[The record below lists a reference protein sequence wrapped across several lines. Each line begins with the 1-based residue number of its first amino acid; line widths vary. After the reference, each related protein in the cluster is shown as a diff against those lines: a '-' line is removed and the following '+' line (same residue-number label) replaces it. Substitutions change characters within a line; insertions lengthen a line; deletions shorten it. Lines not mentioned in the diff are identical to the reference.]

1 MSVVSEAELQW
12 EETQQGN
19 RFACRRKTLGRA
31 TGGAQ
36 LGASLY
42 EVPPGKAAFPYH
54 AHYANE
60 EAIFILEGVGTLR
73 TAEGEREVRKGD
85 YIALLAGGDK
95 PHQLWNSGASPLRY
109 LCVST
114 MHEPEVLR
122 YPDSG
127 KLGVMAGSAPVAMQ
141 ASAL

>member
-60 EAIFILEGVGTLR
+60 EAIFILEGVGHLAYGRGR
-73 TAEGEREVRKGD
+73 TRGEKGGL
-85 YIALLAGGDK
+85 YRLACRRG
-95 PHQLWNSGASPLRY
+95 
-109 LCVST
+109 
-114 MHEPEVLR
+114 
-122 YPDSG
+122 
-127 KLGVMAGSAPVAMQ
+127 
-141 ASAL
+141 